1 MDNLRKTFKINY
13 SRISELESTIQM
25 FKDTLTDKEQAIL
38 SYIQFP
44 GVYLHKRDEMKR
56 VMEDLSLTRT
66 EFIKEMRRIRTKA
79 SIVTVIYEAAREW
92 EEHPESFDELE
103 QIPDLFDMRIEQT

>member
-1 MDNLRKTFKINY
+1 MDNLRKTFRLNHE
-13 SRISELESTIQM
+13 RIASLEDTIQM
-25 FKDTLTDKEQAIL
+25 FRDTLTDKEQAIL

-56 VMEDLSLTRT
+56 VMEDVSLSRS

-79 SIVTVIYEAAREW
+79 SIVTIMFEASREW
-92 EEHPESFDELE
+92 EEHPESFDDLE